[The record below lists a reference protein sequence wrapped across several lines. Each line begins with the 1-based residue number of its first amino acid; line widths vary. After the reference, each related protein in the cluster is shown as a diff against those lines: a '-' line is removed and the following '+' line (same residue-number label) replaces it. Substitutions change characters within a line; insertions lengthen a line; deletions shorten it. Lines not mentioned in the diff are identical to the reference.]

1 MNSNKIKVNQGKET
15 VDWTNS
21 DEEPIDMPGSIQP
34 HGVLFVLQ
42 EPELKILQV
51 SNNTSNFFGLLPEN
65 LLNKNLEMLLDKT
78 QVDGIKAYLDYENLQ
93 RVNPFKVEVKTA
105 EKERSRFD
113 GIIHRVQPGLILEL
127 EASKN
132 QKNQSFFDFYH
143 PLKLSLTKL
152 HNAKSFM
159 EVCQI
164 AVKEVR
170 QITGVER
177 VMLYKFDRAGDGM
190 VIAEDKL
197 ESLSPCLGLHYP
209 ATDIPQAA
217 RKLFAQNRLRSIADL
232 NYQPVKIIP
241 EHNPLTNKPVD
252 LSLAVLRSASPCHV
266 EYLKNMGVGYSLTI
280 SLFNDNKLWGLIA
293 CHHKEAKYI
302 PYEVRAACEM
312 LGQSL
317 CSEIA
322 GKEYNEDYEYQIELK
337 SIEAKLLS
345 AMSEEE
351 NFVNGLVKEQ
361 RNLLYLVSAQGAA
374 VCLGSEIAMVGKT
387 PERKQIEE
395 LVTWLDNIFH
405 KNVFYTDG
413 LPVIYQ
419 EAEKYKDVASG
430 LLAIYIA
437 KEQKKYILWFRSEVI
452 QTVNW
457 AGDPNEG
464 KEIGEDGSVVRSPR
478 TSFEL
483 WKENVR
489 CKSLPWK
496 QCEIEA
502 AVELK
507 QAIISIV
514 LRKAD
519 ELAALNAALQKS
531 EAREREKAM
540 QLEQTLA
547 ELTQAQTQLVQS
559 EKMSSLGQLVAGV
572 AHEINNPVN
581 FIYGNITHADGYS
594 QDLLK
599 LVNLYEQYYPEPVP
613 EIQEQM
619 EAIEFDFLIED
630 LPKLLGSMKLGAER
644 IREIIKSLRN
654 FSRLDEAQMKSVDI
668 HEGID
673 STLLILGNRL
683 KVRSDRPGIQVIKE
697 YGNLPKVECYAGQLN
712 QVFMNLLAN
721 AIDALE
727 EYNQNRSLTEKMANP
742 SQITIRTELSKAKS
756 QMSKVIIGV
765 ADNGPGIPEAVQSK
779 LFDPFFT
786 TKPAGKGT
794 GIGLAI
800 SYQIVVE
807 KHGGQLKC
815 VSTLG
820 KGTEFI
826 VEIPLKRK

>member
-1 MNSNKIKVNQGKET
+1 MNNNKINVDRGRET
-15 VDWTNS
+15 VDLTNG
-21 DEEPIDMPGSIQP
+21 DEEPIHMPGCIQP
-34 HGVLFVLQ
+34 HGVLLVLQ
-42 EPELKILQV
+42 EPDLNILQV
-51 SNNTSNFFGLLPEN
+51 SNNTEKVFGLLPEN
-65 LLNKNLEMLLDKT
+65 LLNRNLEMLLDRT
-78 QVDGIKAYLDYENLQ
+78 QIDNMKAYLDYENLQ
-93 RVNPFKVEVKTA
+93 AVNPFKLAVKTA
-105 EKERSRFD
+105 KKESYIFD
-113 GIIHRVQPGLILEL
+113 GIIHRGEQGLILEV
-127 EASKN
+127 EPASYQN
-132 QKNQSFFDFYH
+132 TQSFFDFYH
-143 PLKLSLTKL
+143 LIKLSLTKL
-152 HNAKSFM
+152 HNAANFG
-159 EVCQI
+159 ELCQI
-164 AVKEVR
+164 AVREIRK
-170 QITGVER
+170 ITKVDR
-177 VMLYKFDRAGDGM
+177 VMLYKFDSDGDGT

-217 RKLFAQNRLRSIADL
+217 RKLFAQNRLRAIADL
-232 NYQPVKIIP
+232 NYQPVTIIP
-241 EHNPLTNKPVD
+241 EHNPLTSKPVD
-252 LSLAVLRSASPCHV
+252 LSLSVLRSASPCHV
-266 EYLKNMGVGYSLTI
+266 EYLRNMGVGATLTI
-280 SLFNDNKLWGLIA
+280 SLFKDDRLWGLIA
-293 CHHKEAKYI
+293 CHNREPKYI
-302 PYEVRAACEM
+302 PYEVRAVGEFF
-312 LGQSL
+312 GQAM

-322 GKEYNEDYEYQIELK
+322 GKEYNEDYEYKLALK
-337 SIEAKLLS
+337 TIQAKLLS
-345 AMSEEE
+345 AMSAEEK
-351 NFVNGLVKEQ
+351 FVDGLVKEQ
-361 RNLLYLVSAQGAA
+361 ENLLNLVSARGAA
-374 VCLGSEIAMVGKT
+374 VCLGSEITRVGET
-387 PERKQIEE
+387 PNIKQIKE
-395 LVTWLDNIFH
+395 LVAWLEQIIHN
-405 KNVFYTDG
+405 NVFYTDG
-413 LPVIYQ
+413 LPIIYQ
-419 EAEKYKDVASG
+419 EAKKYQEVASG
-430 LLAIYIA
+430 LLAIYIS
-437 KEQKKYILWFRSEVI
+437 KEQQKYILWFRPEVI

-464 KEIGEDGSVVRSPR
+464 RAMGSDGSWVLSPR
-478 TSFEL
+478 RSFAL
-483 WKENVR
+483 WKENVKF
-489 CKSLPWK
+489 KSWPWK
-496 QCEIEA
+496 QCEISA

-531 EAREREKAM
+531 EAQEREKAM

-547 ELTQAQTQLVQS
+547 ELKQAQTQLVQS

-594 QDLLK
+594 HDLLK
-599 LVNLYEQYYPEPVP
+599 LVDLYEQYYPEPVP
-613 EIQEQM
+613 EIVEEM

-654 FSRLDEAQMKSVDI
+654 FSRLDEAEMKSVDI

-683 KVRSDRPGIQVIKE
+683 KAKSDRPGIQVLKE

-727 EYNQNRSLTEKMANP
+727 EYNQNRSLVQKNANP
-742 SQITIRTELSKAKS
+742 SQITIRTELRNWES
-756 QMSKVIIGV
+756 QKHDVVIRV

-815 VSTLG
+815 VSTMG

-826 VEIPLKRK
+826 VEIPLKTG